1 MIKIELIGNLGADA
15 ELKTENGNDFV
26 SFRVAHTTKHTDVRT
41 GEIVSDTTW
50 VSCTKNGKNENL
62 IKYLRKGMKVYLR
75 GNITMK
81 IYTGH
86 DGKSHAGINCYVS
99 EIELCGSTIQEINP
113 TDS

>member
-15 ELKTENGNDFV
+15 ELKNENGNEFV

-41 GEIVSDTTW
+41 GEIIADTTW

-62 IKYLRKGMKVYLR
+62 IKYLRKGMKVFIR
-75 GNITMK
+75 GYITMK

-99 EIELCGSTIQEINP
+99 EIELCGSTIQDNNP
-113 TDS
+113 IDG